1 MTKSRRRAPDGRGE
15 ATRRSIS
22 TAAVELV
29 AELGWDAVTTRAVA
43 SRAGVNPAL
52 VHYHFG
58 SMDAL
63 LREAVAAVIEQETD
77 RVAIPLAE
85 DPSRGGAL
93 AGASDAIAH
102 LNPPPPAAA
111 VLLEGMLRAARD
123 PALSPVVVDRLRTLR
138 EQTATRVRHAVAEGE
153 LPPDLPAE
161 ASGTLVAAALD
172 GLLLHRIVDPST
184 DVAGARDVLVRL
196 LTPPPGIARPPGRR
210 NRRTQVRRGNA
221 RPAP

>member
-1 MTKSRRRAPDGRGE
+1 MTKSRRRAADARGE
-15 ATRRSIS
+15 ATRRRIS
-22 TAAVELV
+22 AAAVELV

-63 LREAVAAVIEQETD
+63 LREAVAAVIEQEID
-77 RVAIPLAE
+77 RVAVLLAE
-85 DPSRGGAL
+85 DPSLGGAL

-102 LNPPPPAAA
+102 PDPAAA

-138 EQTATRVRHAVAEGE
+138 QQTATRVSRAAAEGE

-196 LTPPPGIARPPGRR
+196 LSAPPDIARSPGRR
-210 NRRTQVRRGNA
+210 NRRAQVRRGNA